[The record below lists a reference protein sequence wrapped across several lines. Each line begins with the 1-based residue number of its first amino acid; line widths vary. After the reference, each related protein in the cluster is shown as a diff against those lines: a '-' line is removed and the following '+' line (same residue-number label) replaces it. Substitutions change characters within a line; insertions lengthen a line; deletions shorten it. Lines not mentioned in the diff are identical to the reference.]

1 MNFFI
6 RLIISSTLLLAVS
19 QLSLAVQ
26 AGGQITPRPSGIDTT
41 GIVERGGTINVVNLT
56 EKTMVVDGVSYAFSA
71 MPVKIRDSLGKT
83 QDKSF
88 VLKAGMQIRFST
100 SKENWSARDQVRE
113 IWVTS
118 IGGKPSRQ

>member
-1 MNFFI
+1 MHFLI
-6 RLIISSTLLLAVS
+6 RLIISSTLLLSVS

-26 AGGQITPRPSGIDTT
+26 ASGQITPRPSSIDTT
-41 GIVERGGTINVVNLT
+41 GTVERGGTINVVNLAG
-56 EKTMVVDGVSYAFSA
+56 KIMVVDGVSYAFSS
-71 MPVKIRDSLGKT
+71 MPVKIYDSFGKA

-118 IGGKPSRQ
+118 IGNKPTR